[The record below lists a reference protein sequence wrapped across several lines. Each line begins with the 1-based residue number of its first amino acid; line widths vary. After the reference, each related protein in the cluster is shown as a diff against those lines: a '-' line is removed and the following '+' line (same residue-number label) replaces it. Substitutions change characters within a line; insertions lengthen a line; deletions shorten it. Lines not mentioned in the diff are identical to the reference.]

1 MKSKTIGLA
10 IGGLLI
16 IIAIILGALQLAN
29 YPNFSK
35 DWGLRHLYVYGLFGI
50 IGLIGII
57 IAAWALM
64 KKETPKTTKT
74 TPTTAP
80 TTAQ

>member
-1 MKSKTIGLA
+1 LKSKTIGLA

-29 YPNFSK
+29 YPNFSSM
-35 DWGLRHLYVYGLFGI
+35 WGWRHLYVYGLFGI

-64 KKETPKTTKT
+64 KKETPKTTKPT
-74 TPTTAP
+74 ATTA
-80 TTAQ
+80 TSTAQ